1 MSKVT
6 AKACA
11 ESAKKLA
18 TRRLIAGVV
27 AASVGLHAAAAL
39 IAGVWVVVRHLSK
52 PAPPPRSVTLPAI
65 SVPPPEPDRSRN
77 AAAIAGGAANAAF
90 ADKIQSLRPGK
101 IVLPNLPKIPLPG
114 MSAAWD
120 TLPPSTLINVADI
133 GGAGLPGGGLGAG
146 SGTGVNFLGVQTH
159 SKRIVLMYDVSATV
173 ARAAARAGVPMERIR
188 DETDTL
194 IANLGANT
202 RFTIVEFARNYAF
215 FTPELLTATKAN
227 REAAHRW
234 LHTYF
239 SVNGSFP
246 QNAPGTVTGS
256 PGFLV
261 ALEAVFRLR
270 PDAIFIISDG
280 SMQRGQRG
288 NDTIPISEFEAR
300 LTQLQAPLPQ
310 PAGVFFVGVGVPP
323 DREKDLRKA
332 LQHSGGR
339 GSFSHLQR

>member
-1 MSKVT
+1 LSKGAAT
-6 AKACA
+6 TGT
-11 ESAKKLA
+11 ESAKTA
-18 TRRLIAGVV
+18 ARRRLIAGVV

-52 PAPPPRSVTLPAI
+52 PAPPPRSVTLPAV

-77 AAAIAGGAANAAF
+77 ASAFAGGAANAAF
-90 ADKIQSLRPGK
+90 TDKIQSLRSGK
-101 IVLPNLPKIPLPG
+101 IALPDLPKIPLPG
-114 MSAAWD
+114 MSAKWD
-120 TLPPSTLINVADI
+120 TLPPSTLITGADI

-146 SGTGVNFLGVQTH
+146 TGTGVNFLGVQTH

-194 IANLGANT
+194 ITNLGVNT

-215 FTPELLTATKAN
+215 FTPDLLPATKAN

-239 SVNGSFP
+239 ALNGSFP
-246 QNAPGTVTGS
+246 QNTPGTVTGS

-288 NDTIPISEFEAR
+288 NDTIPLSEIEAR
-300 LTQLQAPLPQ
+300 LTQLQEALPH
-310 PAGVFFVGVGVPP
+310 PAGIFFVGVGVPAE
-323 DREKDLRKA
+323 REKALRKA

-339 GSFSHLQR
+339 GGFTHLQR